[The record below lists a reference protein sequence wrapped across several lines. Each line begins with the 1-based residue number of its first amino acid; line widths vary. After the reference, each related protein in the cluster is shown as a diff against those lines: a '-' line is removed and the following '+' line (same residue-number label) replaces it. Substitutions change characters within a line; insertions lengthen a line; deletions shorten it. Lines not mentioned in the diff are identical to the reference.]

1 MEIRRAHMNKLNSGE
16 KKKITRKK
24 NTYTKKS
31 RKREKKN
38 RLTMHS
44 AHCTGYKGN
53 EQNEHI
59 HKNLFSSSIYV
70 FFLLFFTIAFY
81 LYAQIYYIILVL
93 CFSPF
98 ETGVSLSGKAE
109 KNLHALHS
117 SFFIFSFITN
127 NHCVYGVW
135 TLKERLLPA
144 FTLENRSRTKCDRTN
159 RERDDEE
166 DENKKKINLS
176 NTLR

>member
-1 MEIRRAHMNKLNSGE
+1 
-16 KKKITRKK
+16 
-24 NTYTKKS
+24 
-31 RKREKKN
+31 
-38 RLTMHS
+38 MHS

-81 LYAQIYYIILVL
+81 LYAQIYNIILVL

-127 NHCVYGVW
+127 NHCVYGHW
-135 TLKERLLPA
+135 RLLPA

-166 DENKKKINLS
+166 DENKSFEYPALTKWTQTTQRLWASCRSQKWNLS
-176 NTLR
+176 ECKKEIREENCLN